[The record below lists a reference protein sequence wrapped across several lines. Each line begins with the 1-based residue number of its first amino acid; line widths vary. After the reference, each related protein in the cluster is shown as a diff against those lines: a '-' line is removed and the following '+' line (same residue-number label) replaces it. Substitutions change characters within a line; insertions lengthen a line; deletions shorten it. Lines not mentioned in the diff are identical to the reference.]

1 MMKLV
6 RHPDRK
12 RSRAWS
18 CGRSVGALL
27 VPVVMSAC
35 GGTAERGPDLEI
47 REARVRPAVAPD
59 SGGAPIHSAAY
70 LTIRNRGS
78 ADDRLLGAGFAG
90 ARRVEIHETQVN
102 PEGLATMRR
111 VESIAIPAGREI
123 RLEPGGLHIMLMD
136 LEVSLVSGDTVRLSL
151 EFENNGS
158 RTVAAEVGS

>member
-6 RHPDRK
+6 RNPDRK
-12 RSRAWS
+12 RSRAWT

-27 VPVVMSAC
+27 VTVIVSSC
-35 GGTAERGPDLEI
+35 GGSAERGPDLEI
-47 REARVRPAVAPD
+47 REARVRPAVVPA
-59 SGGAPIHSAAY
+59 SREAPIHSAAY

-111 VESIAIPAGREI
+111 VESIAIAAGQEI
-123 RLEPGGLHIMLMD
+123 RFEPGGLHVMLMD
-136 LEVSLVSGDTVRLSL
+136 LETSLVSGDTVRLSL
-151 EFENNGS
+151 DFENGGS
-158 RTVAAEVGS
+158 RTVAAEVRS